1 MNIGKKMGVKE
12 RMSDNKKFTQ
22 EEIIQALEFDIK
34 QYKRKHDYHYSLA
47 QDYQA
52 RAEQVEKEIVRVKE
66 KMK

>member
-1 MNIGKKMGVKE
+1 
-12 RMSDNKKFTQ
+12 MSDNEKFTQ

-34 QYKRKHDYHYSLA
+34 QYKRKHDYHQSLA
-47 QDYQA
+47 QDYLA